1 MATNALCTRPLY
13 LQVRDALAER
23 IATGVWKPGT
33 PLPNE
38 GELARECGVSAG
50 TMRKALDILESERL
64 VTRRQG
70 RGTFV
75 NDQARDEFAI
85 RYTNIRGS
93 TGERIAGKVQ
103 SVEVTEG
110 KADEL
115 ERMRLRLQKHDPVY
129 RVRCVRLQDDQPF
142 MVEETS
148 MPAAVFPGLLDNRG
162 SLHQIAILAQQHGV
176 LLGKAEERI
185 SIDLATPAVAEALRV
200 DPSSPILVL
209 DRVLLSLDGHPVEWR
224 VGRCHLSKHH
234 YSAEI
239 G

>member
-1 MATNALCTRPLY
+1 MATRILCTRPLY
-13 LQVRDALAER
+13 LQVRDTLAER
-23 IATGVWKPGT
+23 IAMGIWKPGT

-38 GELARECGVSAG
+38 GDLARECGVSAG

-75 NDQARDEFAI
+75 NDQASGEFAI

-93 TGERIAGKVQ
+93 TGERITGKVQ
-103 SVEVTEG
+103 AVEVSEG
-110 KADEL
+110 KADAQ
-115 ERMRLRLQKHDPVY
+115 ERARLRLKEQDAVY

-148 MPAAVFPGLLDNRG
+148 MPAAIFPGLLENSG
-162 SLHQIAILAQQHGV
+162 FLNHIAILAQQHGV

-185 SIDLATPAVAEALRV
+185 SIDLATSAVAKALRV

-209 DRVLLSLDGHPVEWR
+209 DRVLRTARWEPNRVASWSVPSLHASLLD
-224 VGRCHLSKHH
+224 
-234 YSAEI
+234 
-239 G
+239 